1 MKKQK
6 KFLVQLLAFLI
17 ILLSGRHVFATNLAD
32 YVEEMK
38 VSEEFQK
45 YLELSDEEKSK
56 VLMPRMYDIPKTKL
70 VVTNPF
76 RLSKMLGTTLE
87 KKYSLKDI
95 IPENMAV
102 KNQQNTKSC
111 WTFSSLG
118 ALESTLALKDHKNGK
133 TPVVYDFSE
142 RHMEYATSYTF
153 SDDINPKGFSR
164 EVDDGGNVYISVPYL
179 TNGTGAIAEA
189 EMEFINSNEKI
200 PLSSIQ
206 NKKVITQVDD
216 IVFFPSYK
224 ITDDLTQIKQKMKEH
239 IQNYGGIDAG
249 IYGAIKDESETKST
263 DLTPFDTTCYNNITG
278 ALYCDDS
285 SEYPINHAVL
295 IVGWDDNYSKDNFVE
310 GKRPKNDGAWII
322 RNSWGTEKYK
332 YTLKEMKEIV
342 FKKFPDECTSNGWT
356 DATKIPDEKAKA
368 KFIDNGYTVENDI
381 ATLKV
386 GKDGFMYISYEDV
399 YIYTQLIGII
409 NAQSG
414 VTYENIYQYDQ
425 YGGITPRLYEE
436 SKVYLA
442 TVFDKETTKSEY
454 LTQVSINASE
464 TYTCKVYVNPNGTSK
479 AKNDLQQVKLRDG
492 ESETFDAG
500 YHTIEFL
507 EPVQITGDNFVVV
520 LEIQGT
526 QEDEMS
532 VMMEYNYKEFE
543 GEESIFDNVTVEN
556 SKCFSATEEMLQ
568 NGEWEDCS
576 KMYEISEGDI
586 PDYDTTIK
594 AFTTSNVL
602 ESIEITTP
610 PTKTSYLVGDDFDK
624 AGMVVKAKYSD
635 GNSEE
640 ITDYTI
646 TDGTKLKLDQ
656 KSVTI
661 SYNGKTV
668 TQAIEVKENS
678 VKSIAIKTA
687 PTKTEYLAGEDF
699 DKAGMVIEATYDD
712 ETKKEVTDYTIKDGK
727 NLKNGQ
733 TSVTIEFGGKTVT
746 QAITVAANPVEK
758 IEIKKAPNKVDYV
771 VGQNF
776 DTTGMIVEVTYKSG
790 LVKQV
795 EDYTVKDGESL
806 KEGQTTVTIQYEEK
820 TVTQAITVTV
830 KNVTSISVKTMPTK
844 TEYIQNKEELDLT
857 GGVIEIVYNDSSKE
871 EMQMTSKEITV
882 SGFDNK
888 EIGTKTITLT
898 YKEKTAQ
905 FKVEVKAEA
914 KPQNSNFDK
923 MQGNIT
929 GIKAYYFKDTNKD
942 DYTVISVNIT
952 DIVKASGNDKME
964 YYYYLSSKPQETD
977 IKDWIKISKLDNTDN
992 KLSFDI
998 NSADISNYEDIV
1010 TADNL
1015 YLYIKEV
1022 ATLNNMQQEKITSA
1036 LKLETGNVKIE
1047 EYVDGKKIGDVDPK
1061 EVTEPE
1067 TKPGKPT
1074 DKSLAPDRIPDS
1086 GKGMLGIALILTLG
1100 IVGRIAYI
1108 RYKDIQIK

>member
-17 ILLSGRHVFATNLAD
+17 ILLSGSNVFATNFAD
-32 YVEEMK
+32 YVEKMN
-38 VSEEFQK
+38 VSEEFQR
-45 YLELSDEEKSK
+45 YLELNDEEKEK
-56 VLMPRMYDIPKTKL
+56 VIMPRMYDIPKTKSA
-70 VVTNPF
+70 VTNPF
-76 RLSKMLGTTLE
+76 KLTKMVGTTLE
-87 KKYSLKDI
+87 NKYSLKDI
-95 IPENMAV
+95 IPANMVA
-102 KNQQNTKSC
+102 KNQQHTNSC

-118 ALESTLALKDHKNGK
+118 ALESTLALKDYKNGK

-142 RHMEYATSYTF
+142 RHMEYATSNTF
-153 SDDINPKGFSR
+153 SDGINPNGFSR
-164 EVDDGGNVYISVPYL
+164 EVGKGGNAYIFVPYL
-179 TNGTGAIAEA
+179 TNGTGAIAES
-189 EMEFINSNEKI
+189 EMEFIDSEEKI
-200 PLSSIQ
+200 PLSSIE

-216 IVFFPSYK
+216 IVKFPSYNV
-224 ITDDLTQIKQKMKEH
+224 TDNLTEIKRQMKEH
-239 IQNYGGIDAG
+239 IQSYGGISALVSG
-249 IYGAIKDESETKST
+249 SLVEE
-263 DLTPFDTTCYNNITG
+263 CYNNKTG
-278 ALYCDDS
+278 AIYCDDRTK
-285 SEYPINHAVL
+285 YPINHAVL

-310 GKRPKNDGAWII
+310 SKRPTSDGAWII
-322 RNSWGTEKYK
+322 RNSWGTEIG
-332 YTLKEMKEIV
+332 E
-342 FKKFPDECTSNGWT
+342 
-356 DATKIPDEKAKA
+356 
-368 KFIDNGYTVENDI
+368 
-381 ATLKV
+381 
-386 GKDGFMYISYEDV
+386 DGFMYISYEDV
-399 YIYTQLIGII
+399 NIYSQLTGII

-425 YGGITPRLYEE
+425 YGGMGYIGYTK

-442 TVFDKETTKSEY
+442 TVFDKKTTGLEY
-454 LTQVSINASE
+454 LTQVSIDASE
-464 TYTCKVYVNPNGTSK
+464 TYNCKVYVNPNGTSK
-479 AKNDLQQVKLRDG
+479 AMNDLQQVKLKDG

-526 QEDEMS
+526 QTDKMS
-532 VMMEYNYKEFE
+532 AMIEYNYKEFK
-543 GEESIFDNVTVEN
+543 GEESPFDNVTVEN
-556 SKCFSATEEMLQ
+556 DKCFWTVEGSFES
-568 NGEWEDCS
+568 GKWFDCS
-576 KMYEISEGDI
+576 KTYELSNK
-586 PDYDTTIK
+586 DYPNCDTTIK
-594 AFTTSNVL
+594 AFTTSKVL

-610 PTKTSYLVGDDFDK
+610 PTKTSYLVGEDFDK
-624 AGMVVKAKYSD
+624 TGMVVKAKYSD

-656 KSVTI
+656 QSVTI

-678 VKSIAIKTA
+678 VKSLEIKTA
-687 PTKTEYLAGEDF
+687 PTKKEYLAGEDF
-699 DKAGMVIEATYDD
+699 DDAGMKIEATYDD
-712 ETKKEVTDYTIKDGK
+712 GTKKEVTDYTIKDGK

-746 QAITVAANPVEK
+746 QEITVTANPVEK
-758 IEIKKAPNKVDYV
+758 IEIKKEPNKVDYV
-771 VGQNF
+771 VGQDF
-776 DTTGMIVEVTYKSG
+776 DTTGMVVEVTYQSG
-790 LVKQV
+790 LVKRV
-795 EDYTVKDGESL
+795 EDYTVQDGKGL
-806 KEGQTTVTIQYEEK
+806 KEGQTTVTIKYEEK
-820 TVTQAITVTV
+820 TVTQTITVTV
-830 KNVTSISVKTMPTK
+830 KTVTGISVKTMPAK

-857 GGVIEIVYNDSSKE
+857 GGIIEIAYNDSSKE
-871 EMQMTSKEITV
+871 EMQMTSKEIGV

-898 YKEKTAQ
+898 YKEKTTQ
-905 FKVEVKAEA
+905 FKIEVKAET

-977 IKDWIKISKLDNTDN
+977 IKKWIKISKLDSTDN

-1010 TADNL
+1010 TSNNL

-1047 EYVDGKKIGDVDPK
+1047 EYIDGEKIGDVDPK
-1061 EVTEPE
+1061 EITEPE
-1067 TKPGKPT
+1067 PGKPI
-1074 DKSLAPDRIPDS
+1074 DKSLAPERIPDA
-1086 GKGMLGIALILTLG
+1086 GKGILGIALILTLV

-1108 RYKDIQIK
+1108 RYKNIQIK

>member
-6 KFLVQLLAFLI
+6 KFLVQLLTFLI
-17 ILLSGRHVFATNLAD
+17 ILLSGSHVFATNSAD

-38 VSEEFQK
+38 VSEDFQK

-76 RLSKMLGTTLE
+76 KLSEMVGTTLE

-95 IPENMAV
+95 IPENMVV
-102 KNQQNTKSC
+102 KNQEKTNSC
-111 WTFSSLG
+111 WAFSSLG
-118 ALESTLALKDHKNGK
+118 ALESTLALKDYKNGK

-153 SDDINPKGFSR
+153 SDGINPKGFSR
-164 EVDDGGNVYISVPYL
+164 EVGKGGSASISIPYL
-179 TNGTGAIAEA
+179 TNGTGAIEES
-189 EMEFINSNEKI
+189 EMKFINSEEKI
-200 PLSSIQ
+200 PLSSIE
-206 NKKVITQVDD
+206 NKNVVTQVDD
-216 IVFFPSYK
+216 TVNFASYK
-224 ITDDLTQIKQKMKEH
+224 VTEDLTQIKQKMKDH

-249 IYGAIKDESETKST
+249 IYAAMKDESELKST

-285 SEYPINHAVL
+285 SSKYTINHAVL

-310 GKRPKNDGAWII
+310 SKRPKNDGAWII
-322 RNSWGTEKYK
+322 RNSWGTEQLKF
-332 YTLKEMKEIV
+332 TLKEMKEIV

-368 KFIDNGYTVENDI
+368 KFTDNGYTVEDDI

-399 YIYTQLIGII
+399 NIYKQLTGII
-409 NAQSG
+409 NAQYG

-425 YGGITPRLYEE
+425 YGGVGYVTWKKPKL
-436 SKVYLA
+436 YLA
-442 TVFDKETTKSEY
+442 TVFDKKTTGLEY
-454 LTQVSINASE
+454 LTHVSINAPE
-464 TYTCKVYVNPNGTSK
+464 TYNCKVYVNPNGTSK
-479 AKNDLQQVKLRDG
+479 SKNDLQQVKLKDG

-507 EPVQITGDNFVVV
+507 EPVQITGNNFVVV

-526 QEDEMS
+526 QTDELS
-532 VMMEYNYKEFE
+532 VMMEYNCKEFI
-543 GEESIFDNVTVEN
+543 GVESDFDNVTVEN
-556 SKCFSATEEMLQ
+556 NKCFFALEEDK
-568 NGEWEDCS
+568 WIDCS
-576 KMYEISEGDI
+576 KSYESSDKKI
-586 PDYDTTIK
+586 PNHETTIK
-594 AFTTSNVL
+594 AFTTSKVL

-610 PTKTSYLVGDDFDK
+610 PTKTSYIVGDDFDK

-776 DTTGMIVEVTYKSG
+776 DTTGMIVEATYQSG

-795 EDYTVKDGESL
+795 EDYIVKDGESL

-820 TVTQAITVTV
+820 KVTQAITVTV
-830 KNVTSISVKTMPTK
+830 KTVTSISVKTMPAK

-857 GGVIEIVYNDSSKE
+857 GGVIEIAYNDSSKE

-923 MQGNIT
+923 MQGNLT

-998 NSADISNYEDIV
+998 NSADISNYEDIA

-1067 TKPGKPT
+1067 PGKPT
-1074 DKSLAPDRIPDS
+1074 DKSLAPERIPNA
-1086 GKGMLGIALILTLG
+1086 GKGILCIALILTLG